1 MTAARSSPD
10 VANFALDGRGPV
22 FRQIRRAIAT
32 PILAGRLLPGARLPS
47 EHEFMDL
54 FGASRMTVNRALQM
68 LADEGLVV
76 RRRRHGTFVAQQVSE
91 HAVMELRDI
100 ADEIES
106 TGAAYG
112 YELLGR
118 QIVKPDSRQSEI
130 FGNTSGKSVLQLS
143 CRHSSD
149 GEPVLMEERAIN
161 LATVPAA
168 RKEPFDLEPPN
179 RWLLKNVPWSRVEH
193 VIAAVNASADIAKQL
208 GISRGDACLQVERST
223 WMGDNALTHVRLTY
237 PGERH
242 RLVGRFTT
250 GQ

>member
-1 MTAARSSPD
+1 MTAKRQPPD
-10 VANFALDGRGPV
+10 AYGFPLDGRGPV
-22 FRQIRRAIAT
+22 YRQIRRAIAT
-32 PILAGRLLPGARLPS
+32 PILAGRLAPGARLPS
-47 EHEFMDL
+47 EHDFMDL

-100 ADEIES
+100 ADEIEA

-112 YELLGR
+112 YELIER
-118 QIVKPDSRQSEI
+118 RVDKPDAALAGI
-130 FGNTSGKSVLQLS
+130 FANGAVKSVLRLT

-161 LATVPAA
+161 LTTVPAA
-168 RKEPFDLEPPN
+168 RKESFEQEPPN

-193 VIAAVNASADIAKQL
+193 VIAAVNASAGIAKQL
-208 GISRGDACLQVERST
+208 GISAGDACLRVERTT
-223 WMGDNALTHVRLTY
+223 WMGEGALTQVRLTY

-242 RLVGRFTT
+242 RLVGRFST

>member
-1 MTAARSSPD
+1 MTAKNQSPD
-10 VANFALDGRGPV
+10 ATGFSLDGRGPV
-22 FRQIRRAIAT
+22 YRQIRRAIAT
-32 PILAGRLLPGARLPS
+32 PILAGRLAPGARLPS
-47 EHEFMDL
+47 EHAFMDL

-100 ADEIES
+100 ADEIEA

-112 YELLGR
+112 YELIER
-118 QIVKPDSRQSEI
+118 RVDKPDAALAGI
-130 FGNTSGKSVLQLS
+130 FANGSAKSVLRLT

-161 LATVPAA
+161 LTTVPAA
-168 RKEPFDLEPPN
+168 RKETFEREPPN
-179 RWLLKNVPWSRVEH
+179 RWLLKNIPWSRVEH
-193 VIAAVNASADIAKQL
+193 VIAAVNASENVAKQL
-208 GISRGDACLQVERST
+208 GISAGEACLQVERTT
-223 WMGDNALTHVRLTY
+223 WMGDDALTQVRLTY

-242 RLVGRFTT
+242 RLVGRFST